1 MQGQLEYQEHPML
14 LMPRDFEVQNV
25 TRRPP
30 GICCTAGNEASPRT
44 TFVVGQDCQRAMLK
58 VPIAGD
64 CSMLGDVQ

>member
-30 GICCTAGNEASPRT
+30 WDLLHGRKRSQP
-44 TFVVGQDCQRAMLK
+44 
-58 VPIAGD
+58 
-64 CSMLGDVQ
+64 